1 MRKSDP
7 PYTDVKRTITGEYSA
22 FYKGKCIGIYPT
34 HKAANDALWNGP
46 IGKELVAFQE
56 ELFIKRELH
65 RAEEE
70 LRKALEED
78 RHVKA

>member
-34 HKAANDALWNGP
+34 HAEADAALWNGP
-46 IGKELVAFQE
+46 VGDDLVAFQRDVD
-56 ELFIKRELH
+56 IKHAIYL
-65 RAEEE
+65 AEAKR
-70 LRKALEED
+70 RKQEKQ
-78 RHVKA
+78 RHGKA